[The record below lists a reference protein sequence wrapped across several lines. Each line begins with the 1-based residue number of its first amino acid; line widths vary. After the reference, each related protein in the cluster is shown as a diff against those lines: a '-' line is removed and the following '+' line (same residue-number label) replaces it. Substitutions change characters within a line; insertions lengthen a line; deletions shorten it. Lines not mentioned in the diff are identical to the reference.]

1 MALLPTRSDNQALA
15 SCSNM
20 QHLLC
25 KIEQWNQVPTLY
37 QLALQ
42 ELDTKM
48 KVIEAEWKMRDGYCP
63 IEHTKTRIKEMNS
76 VINKLERKGFDVSI
90 ENAITKIYDI
100 AGMRIVCAFVNDIYM
115 ILEHLKTRHDL
126 RIIEIK
132 DYIANP
138 KPNGYQSLHVIV
150 QVPLILY
157 EDTVW
162 ISVEIQLRTLAMDFW
177 ASMEHIIYYK
187 YDKEVP
193 PHVIQELTRVA
204 LAADDL
210 DKKMYALRKEV
221 QSYDVPALTEASAAA
236 ATDKEED
243 KPLTMRDL
251 FLDMS

>member
-1 MALLPTRSDNQALA
+1 
-15 SCSNM
+15 
-20 QHLLC
+20 
-25 KIEQWNQVPTLY
+25 
-37 QLALQ
+37 
-42 ELDTKM
+42 
-48 KVIEAEWKMRDGYCP
+48 
-63 IEHTKTRIKEMNS
+63 
-76 VINKLERKGFDVSI
+76 
-90 ENAITKIYDI
+90 
-100 AGMRIVCAFVNDIYM
+100 M
-115 ILEHLKTRHDL
+115 ILDHLKTRHDL